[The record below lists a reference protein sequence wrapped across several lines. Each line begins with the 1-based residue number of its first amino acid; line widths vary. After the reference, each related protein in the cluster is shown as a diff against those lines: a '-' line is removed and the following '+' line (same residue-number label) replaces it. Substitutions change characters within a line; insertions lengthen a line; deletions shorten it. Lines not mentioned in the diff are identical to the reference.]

1 MRPSRRRQASLATSD
16 RRGRQFVRMLALL
29 RKSLAEHDNEL
40 IAVSFRVA
48 RCHLLSLGDVKNPEA
63 QPWGGGVFA
72 PFSANSQ
79 TTPRRR
85 SRSAN
90 TLAAITEA
98 PSTTH
103 NRRLTSSAVCSIELA
118 TFSAS

>member
-1 MRPSRRRQASLATSD
+1 MLPYCAD
-16 RRGRQFVRMLALL
+16 RWPNMIMTDCYFL
-29 RKSLAEHDNEL
+29 RC
-40 IAVSFRVA
+40 A
-48 RCHLLSLGDVKNPEA
+48 RYHLLSLGDVKNPEA

-118 TFSAS
+118 TISASSASFL